1 MLYEKFGLTKF
12 SPDKAVEFADMFAN
26 ILLSGKEFLTP
37 EFTNLLKKHGIK
49 NPGETVKRD
58 AEKLKDAL
66 IDESG
71 RYVLIPGCNSDNE
84 EKENVRSDFLVASEK
99 DEKFN
104 LDNSRRIGL
113 TLVCGLFMF
122 DAGIDCLTKK
132 IIYENRGN
140 GKTWDLPFEPK
151 EHSPGL
157 SVDDWV
163 KLLGDWKIFD
173 FTALKTIKEVY
184 DPGGTIKPGEFE
196 KNFGKEKI
204 SATARKIFAKTVCK
218 LSLNQDGSINWSA
231 IFFQNTDKDVWQLRD
246 ELVKAWEQFEYTEV
260 VRKFC

>member
-12 SPDKAVEFADMFAN
+12 SPDKAIKFADMFAN

-84 EKENVRSDFLVASEK
+84 TKENVRSDFLVANEK
-99 DEKFN
+99 NEKIH

-132 IIYENRGN
+132 DVYENRVN
-140 GKTWDLPFEPK
+140 RKNWNLHFEPK

-173 FTALKTIKEVY
+173 FATLKMIKEIC
-184 DPGGTIKPGEFE
+184 DSGGTIKPGEFE

-204 SATARKIFAKTVCK
+204 SAAARKIFAKTVCK
-218 LSLNQDGSINWSA
+218 LSLHQDGSVNWSA
-231 IFFQNTDKDVWQLRD
+231 IFFTGTDKNVWKLRD
-246 ELVKAWEQFEYTEV
+246 ELSEALEQF
-260 VRKFC
+260 